1 MIVLHIDSSASGSAS
16 ASRQLSAAAV
26 ETLRAGNENVQ
37 VKYRDVAA
45 NPPAH
50 LSGELLSALR
60 PSPGNPSEPGTNIAA
75 ELTLTE
81 TLIDELLQAD
91 VLVLGAPMYNFSIP
105 SPLKA
110 WIDRVAQPGRTFRYT
125 DKGPVGLAGG
135 KKALIISSRGGA
147 IAGTPME
154 AAAGSSGG
162 LPQDRDAVHRDH
174 RREAGASR
182 GSEPGSRNE
191 KAGDRARPGRAE
203 TARGSI
209 CVKGKPSWK
218 VLS

>member
-16 ASRQLSAAAV
+16 ASRQLSAAAI

-37 VKYRDVAA
+37 VKYRDLAA

-60 PSPGNPSEPGTNIAA
+60 PSPANPSEPGTNIAA

-81 TLIDELLQAD
+81 TLIDELLRAD
-91 VLVLGAPMYNFSIP
+91 VLVLAAPMYNFSIP

-154 AAAGSSGG
+154 VAVDHQEAYLKTVMRFIGITDVKLVRAEG
-162 LPQDRDAVHRDH
+162 LNL
-174 RREAGASR
+174 GADTR
-182 GSEPGSRNE
+182 
-191 KAGDRARPGRAE
+191 KQAIDRALDELKLLEQA
-203 TARGSI
+203 
-209 CVKGKPSWK
+209 CV
-218 VLS
+218 

>member
-1 MIVLHIDSSASGSAS
+1 MIILHIDSSASGSTS
-16 ASRQLSAAAV
+16 ASRQLSAAAI
-26 ETLRAGNENVQ
+26 ETLRARNENVQ
-37 VKYRDVAA
+37 VKYRDLAA

-50 LSGELLSALR
+50 LSGELLRALR

-81 TLIDELLQAD
+81 ILIDELLQAD
-91 VLVLGAPMYNFSIP
+91 VLVIGAPMYNFSIP

-125 DKGPVGLAGG
+125 EKGPVGLAGG

-154 AAAGSSGG
+154 AA
-162 LPQDRDAVHRDH
+162 VDH
-174 RREAGASR
+174 QEAYLKTVLRFIGITNATLV
-182 GSEPGSRNE
+182 
-191 KAGDRARPGRAE
+191 RAE
-203 TARGSI
+203 GLNLGAESRKQAI
-209 CVKGKPSWK
+209 ERA
-218 VLS
+218 LADLRLLDEAFA

>member
-1 MIVLHIDSSASGSAS
+1 MIVLHIDSSASGPTS

-26 ETLRAGNENVQ
+26 DILRAGNENMQ
-37 VKYRDVAA
+37 VVYRDLAA

-60 PSPGNPSEPGTNIAA
+60 PLPGRAIETSKSIVA

-81 TLIDELLQAD
+81 TLIDELLRAD
-91 VLVLGAPMYNFSIP
+91 VVVLGAPMYNFSIP

-125 DKGPVGLAGG
+125 DKGPLGLAGG
-135 KKALIISSRGGA
+135 KKALILSSRGGA

-154 AAAGSSGG
+154 AAM
-162 LPQDRDAVHRDH
+162 DH
-174 RREAGASR
+174 QEAYLRTVMRFIGITDV
-182 GSEPGSRNE
+182 
-191 KAGDRARPGRAE
+191 KLVRAE
-203 TARGSI
+203 GLSKGGEARKQA
-209 CVKGKPSWK
+209 VERALAELK
-218 VLS
+218 LLEEAFA

>member
-1 MIVLHIDSSASGSAS
+1 MIILHIDSSASGSAS

-37 VKYRDVAA
+37 VKYRDLAA

-50 LSGELLSALR
+50 LSGELLRALR

-91 VLVLGAPMYNFSIP
+91 VLVIGAPMYNFSIP

-125 DKGPVGLAGG
+125 EKGPVGLAGG

-154 AAAGSSGG
+154 AAVDHQEAYLKTVMRFIGIT
-162 LPQDRDAVHRDH
+162 DAKLV
-174 RREAGASR
+174 
-182 GSEPGSRNE
+182 
-191 KAGDRARPGRAE
+191 RAE
-203 TARGSI
+203 GLNLGAETRKQAIERALAEL
-209 CVKGKPSWK
+209 K
-218 VLS
+218 LLDEAFA

>member
-1 MIVLHIDSSASGSAS
+1 MKVLHIDSSASGSAS

-26 ETLRAGNENVQ
+26 EILRAGNDNVR
-37 VKYRDVAA
+37 VKYRDLAA

-50 LSGELLSALR
+50 LSGELLRALR
-60 PSPGNPSEPGTNIAA
+60 PSPGNASEPGTSVAA

-125 DKGPVGLAGG
+125 DKGPVGLASG

-147 IAGTPME
+147 LAGTPVE
-154 AAAGSSGG
+154 AAVDHQEAYLTTVMRFIGITDPKLVRAEG
-162 LPQDRDAVHRDH
+162 LNL
-174 RREAGASR
+174 GADTR
-182 GSEPGSRNE
+182 KLAIERALAELRLLE
-191 KAGDRARPGRAE
+191 KAFA
-203 TARGSI
+203 
-209 CVKGKPSWK
+209 
-218 VLS
+218 